1 VSLATGRHRLG
12 RHWRKAH
19 GRMMM
24 MMTLAEC
31 RNNSTTKI
39 YIPTWLTADATARW
53 WSVACA
59 KRIDKPRRL
68 IFLTSH
74 EYLHATIQTFV
85 CVCSFSYN
93 TEPNISRS
101 SCFQFIGVVYM
112 KTFHKRA
119 RRPPCGRQWP
129 TNNNRGEN
137 DPWQTNT
144 KFQSLNELKKTLN
157 MCSHKENR

>member
-1 VSLATGRHRLG
+1 MNLIQFLLCLWQQVDIDWDAIEEKLMDEWWWWWPWQSV
-12 RHWRKAH
+12 
-19 GRMMM
+19 
-24 MMTLAEC
+24 E
-31 RNNSTTKI
+31 I
-39 YIPTWLTADATARW
+39 IPPPPRFTYQLDSADATARW

-85 CVCSFSYN
+85 CVCRFSYN

-112 KTFHKRA
+112 KTFHIKEPDGLRA
-119 RRPPCGRQWP
+119 VASDPQ
-129 TNNNRGEN
+129 TKIGE
-137 DPWQTNT
+137 
-144 KFQSLNELKKTLN
+144 KTTLDKQIP
-157 MCSHKENR
+157 SSRV